1 MPIYSTKSGSSLF
14 WSGVEGHKDAT
25 LKKKKKKHQET
36 EKKVSYS
43 KSVWH
48 RLKTPRGLEDIHLGT
63 ESHVLSIKKG
73 VPMKAEAGKGDRL
86 QKSLNVMLK
95 SLDFMMGKWGG
106 I

>member
-1 MPIYSTKSGSSLF
+1 M
-14 WSGVEGHKDAT
+14 
-25 LKKKKKKHQET
+25 
-36 EKKVSYS
+36 
-43 KSVWH
+43 
-48 RLKTPRGLEDIHLGT
+48 EDIHLGT

-73 VPMKAEAGKGDRL
+73 VPMKAEAGKWDRL